1 MLFGKGRN
9 VMKLYLKKVSMLLA
23 LVMIIVSLAACGK
36 VEKANSDN
44 AELDPQ
50 NNDIIDDSE
59 LSIVEVSDSSE
70 FEDELGIKI
79 DSTILSEDATLS
91 ILNKEIAEVSYTTT
105 AVNGFDVVCTLRITK
120 NAKLK
125 DKLVDVDLSGIE
137 SVQTITMDLK
147 SGQVDLE
154 NYYYEDPVLTI
165 YTFEINGTY
174 YAFTIGD
181 GLSQMTIGGML
192 DALFESIG
200 EAVYEN

>member
-1 MLFGKGRN
+1 
-9 VMKLYLKKVSMLLA
+9 MKLYFKKASMLLA
-23 LVMIIVSLAACGK
+23 LVMIIVLLAACGK

-44 AELDPQ
+44 AELNPQ

-181 GLSQMTIGGML
+181 GLSQMTIASML
-192 DALFESIG
+192 DAVFASID